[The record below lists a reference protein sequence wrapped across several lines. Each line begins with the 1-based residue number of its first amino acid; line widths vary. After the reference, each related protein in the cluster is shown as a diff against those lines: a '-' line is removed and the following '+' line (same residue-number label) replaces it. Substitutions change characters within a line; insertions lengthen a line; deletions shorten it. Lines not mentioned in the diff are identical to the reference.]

1 MAVIALK
8 GTSFDYAMGMGV
20 FDGLSMAFSDAKR
33 TTSTLHEA
41 LSTLKSKIDVAA
53 TVVSV
58 DTSQTH
64 AQQAQARES
73 TKKSSLTLAY
83 EKLDALIS
91 DTGRVDQRASS
102 KISSREDDFYKRY
115 YYLKPECKK
124 TDKEK
129 RDDWWAERWQNFKDF
144 WGGVGEAI
152 GGFFKKVGEWCKEHL
167 VAIITALAVVL
178 IAVVAA
184 IFLGPAAIIAVCSA
198 IAFFCAAGDLIAT
211 AITGKDIYTLLKES
225 GHPILAEMFAGLEW
239 GATIAAVALSFVQL
253 GTQIA
258 KVGLKNFLTGGQK
271 GFANIMKYHF
281 KTFANGI
288 KADFKSVFGKGLKA
302 GDRLKAVWNIAVL
315 NQSGDFSF
323 KQSVLNYRSG
333 DKVITAVT
341 NIGFDDNQNLIIK
354 NDSAAQVLGG
364 NVGDSVSTKKS
375 SLLFDN
381 TLDYNWT
388 DYGAQ
393 KIGEVD
399 IMGMYS
405 EGKIPY
411 KPDGSVDNA
420 KLRKAIWK
428 EAGIPSSGLS
438 GGQTAHELYEITG
451 GKVSIFSVDST
462 IHSRSIFSHN
472 GGVSHASEII
482 KSFKAN
488 SFARNEIM
496 TVFRQTFSIPPLWYS
511 VNSAN

>member
-1 MAVIALK
+1 M
-8 GTSFDYAMGMGV
+8 
-20 FDGLSMAFSDAKR
+20 
-33 TTSTLHEA
+33 
-41 LSTLKSKIDVAA
+41 
-53 TVVSV
+53 
-58 DTSQTH
+58 
-64 AQQAQARES
+64 
-73 TKKSSLTLAY
+73 
-83 EKLDALIS
+83 
-91 DTGRVDQRASS
+91 
-102 KISSREDDFYKRY
+102 
-115 YYLKPECKK
+115 
-124 TDKEK
+124 
-129 RDDWWAERWQNFKDF
+129 
-144 WGGVGEAI
+144 
-152 GGFFKKVGEWCKEHL
+152 
-167 VAIITALAVVL
+167 AIITALAVVL

-462 IHSRSIFSHN
+462 IHSEVFSPTMVELATHLRS
-472 GGVSHASEII
+472 
-482 KSFKAN
+482 
-488 SFARNEIM
+488 
-496 TVFRQTFSIPPLWYS
+496 
-511 VNSAN
+511 